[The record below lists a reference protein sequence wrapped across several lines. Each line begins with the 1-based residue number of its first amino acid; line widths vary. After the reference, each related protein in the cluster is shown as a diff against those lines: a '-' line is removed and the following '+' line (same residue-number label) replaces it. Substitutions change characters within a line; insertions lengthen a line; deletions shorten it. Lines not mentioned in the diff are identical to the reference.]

1 MNVKR
6 VVPSVL
12 TTALVAGM
20 TIAGSPVSAADQS
33 AKMTEVLT
41 IQDTGWSSER
51 SETLALNLGQLLV
64 SRIARAKQL
73 VDRGDLSKAQLAIL
87 DAESTAD
94 VIVNISPVIRVTDKI
109 TDMNNKVLVD
119 DTESFADTLIP
130 INGYVDEMEI
140 FAPKLATATR
150 KKVSAAQEKAAAKDA
165 KGAAKIMQEV
175 ADDLASTTYY
185 LPVRHAYDQL
195 VTARLALAGKTSDV
209 ATAKKAIASA
219 LDVVVVKVD
228 AIESAMKS

>member
-150 KKVSAAQEKAAAKDA
+150 KSERCTG
-165 KGAAKIMQEV
+165 KGGGERCQGGGE
-175 ADDLASTTYY
+175 D
-185 LPVRHAYDQL
+185 HAGGCRRLGFDHL
-195 VTARLALAGKTSDV
+195 LFAGTACL
-209 ATAKKAIASA
+209 
-219 LDVVVVKVD
+219 
-228 AIESAMKS
+228 

>member
-1 MNVKR
+1 MVRALAHREVIGSTSLHGVPPGRAVSIDKAKGYPDHERER

-150 KKVSAAQEKAAAKDA
+150 KK
-165 KGAAKIMQEV
+165 
-175 ADDLASTTYY
+175 
-185 LPVRHAYDQL
+185 
-195 VTARLALAGKTSDV
+195 
-209 ATAKKAIASA
+209 
-219 LDVVVVKVD
+219 
-228 AIESAMKS
+228 